1 MISDEVRATAGV
13 AADALPPHDVEI
25 RGRNEP
31 MIVRAVADARKLP
44 ALVNEE
50 QSAAA

>member
-1 MISDEVRATAGV
+1 
-13 AADALPPHDVEI
+13 LPQHDVEI

-31 MIVRAVADARKLP
+31 MIVRTIADARTLP

>member
-1 MISDEVRATAGV
+1 V
-13 AADALPPHDVEI
+13 LPQHDVEI

-31 MIVRAVADARKLP
+31 MIVRTVADARTLR
-44 ALVNEE
+44 ALLEEE